1 MKKEVSGQREFK
13 YAGESQNN
21 FFFLPEMWQVMEKV
35 IQSTGQGISLCR
47 NQGKPDSKQMKRDSG
62 LVPGG

>member
-21 FFFLPEMWQVMEKV
+21 FFLPEMWQVMDKV

-47 NQGKPDSKQMKRDSG
+47 NQGKPDSK
-62 LVPGG
+62 